1 MEIHTREIKSLFD
14 VFNHD
19 IGKKFVQILETK
31 AEERSQFISA
41 FREHYK
47 KLTLTKSENQS
58 LPDLVRKNQSFKH
71 NLLTLI
77 LDHRQNLMEG
87 DLNDTFR
94 DFITAAG
101 QEIDKLEHVII
112 REEVYRKYSRQKGDN
127 LLMMV
132 QKALINA
139 KLQTKYLVRS
149 VSNIGRQLLRMNKVS
164 SLIIRK
170 RYIPFQ
176 RMARTFLI
184 DEFAEKVLDQLTQSL
199 QWESKNLLQ
208 LWLFDEEIDK
218 TFQQIL
224 STDHQPHQ
232 IEETNHQTSD
242 HFINR
247 LLAENDEF
255 INKLRTEISHVTH
268 MVFKSFDD
276 AFGMVDTTELPASK
290 FNLQNL
296 AKNHK
301 RINNIYKRAIG
312 RWKNTHL
319 TLLDDWAV
327 DVEITNLYYAVYD
340 QYNHLKSSI
349 DKFISLYLGKRFM
362 EVSSF
367 INASVDRI
375 KNSSGSSA
383 GIKEII
389 SAERVAINKQLIDK
403 ILTQIVESLTDCFS
417 QDFISFS
424 SGISGLVNKVSD
436 KRGFIK
442 SKDYERPVRDS
453 EINYISPRELLN
465 FEALP
470 NFRNKFASIQ
480 EMIEDRLEKARFTLL
495 SLGMVSDFNLESS
508 LLLFEKEKGAEKQVL
523 EVAIHGYDRALTHL
537 DAAKEITGEI
547 QTGITRDL
555 RNAVNVFNSDVQR
568 LKNTENI
575 FDLNL
580 KIARIKTMEQ
590 SRLYRKQ
597 MTHYLRNLVPETI
610 NLIARAKSKFRVRMK
625 KIRNRIGLPTEK
637 PVATYELSEFIGE
650 TGIALQKLP
659 FVYQRLYQLQP
670 TDEER
675 FFVNREN
682 ELKLLMKAYEN
693 WTKDRF
699 VTIAVIGEKGS
710 GTTSLINYFLRQIIT
725 DMPVYRHTLNQ
736 KVYTDEQYFILL
748 NALFETEGLRSNQ
761 EFIIHLNDIQGSHT
775 VVLENLQHL
784 FLKKVNGFD
793 CMKMLFELMTHT
805 QKKVLWIGAYTPTSW
820 EYLDK
825 TISVSNYFTDEIRME
840 LLNNEIIQKIVFKRN
855 RLSGYQIVFTPSE
868 VNLQSKLFQKLDE
881 EEKQLFLQKQFFM
894 NLYRRSN
901 GNISLAQ
908 MYWLH
913 STQSVDEKYI
923 RIAIIGSF
931 DLAFVKTLSSHFLFA
946 LQVLLLH
953 DGLTL
958 EDFSLVMN
966 QPESVSRNLLM
977 PMLEKGLLIRPG
989 QKFNINPIIYKDVL
1003 GYLVSRNFIH

>member
-1 MEIHTREIKSLFD
+1 MEIHAREIKP
-14 VFNHD
+14 VFEAFSHGIVN
-19 IGKKFVQILETK
+19 KFVQILETK
-31 AEERSQFISA
+31 AEERSQFIST
-41 FREHYK
+41 FREYYK
-47 KLTLTKSENQS
+47 KLALTESENQS

-77 LDHRQNLMEG
+77 LHHRQNLMEG
-87 DLNDTFR
+87 DLKDAFR

-101 QEIDKLEHVII
+101 QEIDKLEHVIS

-149 VSNIGRQLLRMNKVS
+149 VSNIGRQLLRMKKLS
-164 SLIIRK
+164 SLIMRK
-170 RYIPFQ
+170 RHIPFQ
-176 RMARTFLI
+176 RMARHFLI
-184 DEFAEKVLDQLTQSL
+184 DDFSEKALVQLTQSL

-208 LWLFDEEIDK
+208 LWLLDDEMDK
-218 TFQQIL
+218 AFQQFL
-224 STDHQPHQ
+224 SSDHQPHQ
-232 IEETNHQTSD
+232 IEETNHQTSHLLFD
-242 HFINR
+242 R

-255 INKLRTEISHVTH
+255 INKLRTEISQVTH

-276 AFGMVDTTELPASK
+276 AFGMADTTELPASK
-290 FNLQNL
+290 FNLQKL
-296 AKNHK
+296 AKNQN
-301 RINNIYKRAIG
+301 RINNIYKREIG
-312 RWKNTHL
+312 RWKNAHL

-327 DVEITNLYYAVYD
+327 DVEITNLYYAVFD
-340 QYNHLKSSI
+340 QYNHLRSNI
-349 DKFISLYLGKRFM
+349 DKFISLDLGKRFM
-362 EVSSF
+362 KVSSF

-375 KNSSGSSA
+375 KNSSGSTA

-389 SAERVAINKQLIDK
+389 SAERIAINKQLIDK
-403 ILTQIVESLTDCFS
+403 ILTQIAESLTDCFS
-417 QDFISFS
+417 QDFINFT
-424 SGISGLVNKVSD
+424 SGTSGLVNKVSD

-470 NFRNKFASIQ
+470 NFRNKVASIQ
-480 EMIEDRLEKARFTLL
+480 EMIEASLEKARFTLL
-495 SLGMVSDFNLESS
+495 SLGTVSDFNLESS
-508 LLLFEKEKGAEKQVL
+508 LLLLEKETDAEKQAL
-523 EVAIHGYDRALTHL
+523 EVAIQGYDRALTQL
-537 DAAKEITGEI
+537 EAVKEITGEI
-547 QTGITRDL
+547 QTSITRDL
-555 RNAVNVFNSDVQR
+555 RNAVHVFNSDVQR

-610 NLIARAKSKFRVRMK
+610 NLIARAKSKLRFRMK
-625 KIRNRIGLPTEK
+625 EIRNRIGLPAEK
-637 PVATYELSEFIGE
+637 PVATYELSEFMGE
-650 TGIALQKLP
+650 TGIALKKLP

-675 FFVNREN
+675 FFVNREK
-682 ELKLLMKAYEN
+682 ELGLLLKAYEN

-710 GTTSLINYFLRQIIT
+710 GTTSLINYFLRQINS

-736 KVYTDEQYFILL
+736 KVYTGEQYFILL
-748 NALFETEGLRSNQ
+748 NALFETEGLSSNQ
-761 EFIIHLNDIQGSHT
+761 ELIDHLNGAQGT
-775 VVLENLQHL
+775 RIVVLENLQHL

-805 QKKVLWIGAYTPTSW
+805 QKKALWIGVYTPTSW

-825 TISVSNYFTDEIRME
+825 TISVSNYFIDEIRME
-840 LLNNEIIQKIVFKRN
+840 LLNNEIIQEIVFKRN
-855 RLSGYQIVFTPSE
+855 RLSGYQIIFTPSE
-868 VNLQSKLFQKLDE
+868 INLQSKLFQKLDE
-881 EEKQLFLQKQFFM
+881 ENKQLFLRKQFFM

-931 DLAFVKTLSSHFLFA
+931 DLAFVKTLSGNFLFA

-958 EDFSLVMN
+958 EDFSIVMN
-966 QPESVSRNLLM
+966 QPENVSRNLLI
-977 PMLEKGLLIRPG
+977 PMLEKGLLIRPVK
-989 QKFNINPIIYKDVL
+989 KFNINPIIYKDVL
-1003 GYLVSRNFIH
+1003 AYLASRNFIH

>member
-1 MEIHTREIKSLFD
+1 MEIHTREIKP
-14 VFNHD
+14 VFEVFSRE
-19 IGKKFVQILETK
+19 IGNKFVQILETK
-31 AEERSQFISA
+31 AEERSQFIST
-41 FREHYK
+41 FREHYR
-47 KLTLTKSENQS
+47 KLAMTKSEKRS
-58 LPDLVRKNQSFKH
+58 LPELVRKNQSFKH

-87 DLNDTFR
+87 DLKDTFR

-101 QEIDKLEHVII
+101 QEINKLEHVII

-139 KLQTKYLVRS
+139 KLQTKYLFRS
-149 VSNIGRQLLRMNKVS
+149 VSNIGRQLLRMKKLS
-164 SLIIRK
+164 SVIMRK
-170 RYIPFQ
+170 RHIPFQ
-176 RMARTFLI
+176 RMARHFLI
-184 DEFAEKVLDQLTQSL
+184 DDFSQKALGQLTQSM
-199 QWESKNLLQ
+199 QWESQNLLQ
-208 LWLFDEEIDK
+208 LWLFDDEMDK

-224 STDHQPHQ
+224 SSDLQLHQ
-232 IEETNHQTSD
+232 IEERNHQTSD
-242 HFINR
+242 LFFDR
-247 LLAENDEF
+247 LLAENHEF
-255 INKLRTEISHVTH
+255 FHKLRTEISHVTH
-268 MVFKSFDD
+268 TVFKSFDD
-276 AFGMVDTTELPASK
+276 AFGMADTTELPASK
-290 FNLQNL
+290 FNQQKL

-301 RINNIYKRAIG
+301 RINNIYKREIG

-340 QYNHLKSSI
+340 QYNHLRGNI
-349 DKFISLYLGKRFM
+349 DKFISLDLGKRFM
-362 EVSSF
+362 EVNSF

-375 KNSSGSSA
+375 KNSSGSTA

-389 SAERVAINKQLIDK
+389 SAERVEINKQLIDK

-417 QDFISFS
+417 QDFINFNS
-424 SGISGLVNKVSD
+424 STSELVNKVSD

-470 NFRNKFASIQ
+470 NFRSKVVSIQ
-480 EMIEDRLEKARFTLL
+480 EMIEARFEKARFTLL
-495 SLGMVSDFNLESS
+495 SMGTVCDFNLESS
-508 LLLFEKEKGAEKQVL
+508 LLLFEKETGAEKQSL
-523 EVAIHGYDRALTHL
+523 EIAIHGYDRALTHL

-675 FFVNREN
+675 FFVNREK
-682 ELKLLMKAYEN
+682 ELRLLLRAYEN
-693 WTKDRF
+693 WAKDRF
-699 VTIAVIGEKGS
+699 ITIAVIGEKGS
-710 GTTSLINYFLRQIIT
+710 GTTSLINYFFRQINPDI
-725 DMPVYRHTLNQ
+725 PVYRHTLNQ
-736 KVYTDEQYFILL
+736 KVYTDEQYFTLF
-748 NALFETEGLRSNQ
+748 NALFETEEFSSNL
-761 EFIIHLNDIQGSHT
+761 ELIDHLNGAQGT
-775 VVLENLQHL
+775 CIVVLENLQHL

-793 CMKMLFELMTHT
+793 CMKMLFELMAHT

-840 LLNNEIIQKIVFKRN
+840 LLNNEIIQEIVFKRN
-855 RLSGYQIVFTPSE
+855 RLSGYQIVFSPSE

-881 EEKQLFLQKQFFM
+881 EKKQLFLRKQYFM

-931 DLAFVKTLSSHFLFA
+931 DLAFVKTLSGHFLFA

-958 EDFSLVMN
+958 EDFSIVMN
-966 QPESVSRNLLM
+966 QPENVSRNLLI

-1003 GYLVSRNFIH
+1003 AYLASRNFIH